1 MPSQPILDIFL
12 GLKMGKYDTILT
24 AVLTSEQYTCL
35 EEMAKSAGF
44 LWGSHGNTSG
54 FLRAIL
60 DGYFE
65 IVPTDRI
72 PPNQDCSISDDS
84 P

>member
-1 MPSQPILDIFL
+1 
-12 GLKMGKYDTILT
+12 MGKYDTILT

-44 LWGSHGNTSG
+44 LWGSQGNTIG

-72 PPNQDCSISDDS
+72 PPQQDCSIADD
-84 P
+84 